1 MQNKNHIT
9 YGLIGTAICV
19 VMFLGQWFAK
29 VAPDNAAFRWGS
41 VLVFALVVIL
51 SCINFS
57 KINGGDVTFGQI
69 FSNGFRTTAVITVLF
84 ALVYIIFYLLVPD
97 YKESMMEF
105 STKQQLANGA
115 TTDQVAAAGEWMEKY
130 FLVFAVGGIV
140 FLDLLIGVVASL
152 IGAAIAKRKK

>member
-9 YGLIGTAICV
+9 YGLIGAAICV
-19 VMFLGQWFAK
+19 VLFLSQWFAK

-41 VLVFALVVIL
+41 VLIFGIIIIL
-51 SCINFS
+51 SCINYS

-69 FSNGFRTTAVITVLF
+69 FANGFRTTAVITVLF

-97 YKESMMEF
+97 YKESMIEF
-105 STKQQLANGA
+105 STKQQVDAGA
-115 TTDQVAAAGEWMEKY
+115 TADQVAAARGMMEKY
-130 FLVFAVGGIV
+130 FLAFAVGGVV